1 MGFKKN
7 NYHSEALGITLPEA
21 NAVIKN
27 IYIEGDRGNAEFV
40 IQASRENALN
50 LTPLERVYVPF
61 TVNRNENPYKTAYE
75 AAKGTRQV
83 KTPYGKTLEEP
94 MPFNGWEDDVHPL

>member
-1 MGFKKN
+1 MGFQKN
-7 NYHSEALGITLPEA
+7 NYHSEALGLTLPEA
-21 NAVIKN
+21 YAAIKN

-75 AAKGTRQV
+75 AAKGTRTV
-83 KTPYGKTLEEP
+83 KTPYGKTIEEP
-94 MPFNGWEDDVHPL
+94 MLFNGWRDDVQPL